1 MCPRKFPKKQ
11 VYSYYTLTLF
21 VLPWKSQ
28 TIIMVASVL
37 SKKFTYVSSTQFFG
51 VRISQEDFVTVC
63 AEKLEMMSEREAVS
77 RRWNAM
83 HFSRGI
89 SCWDDAT
96 VSTVTFLVFPHC
108 KPPVTK
114 RLSEKP
120 QELFNQNPWCIMVW
134 SGRWIFLTRLSLSWS
149 HLRPKVASPLV
160 FHSYHS
166 WWFLCGVFGMNP
178 PPTIESDSCLSPNR
192 RNWINSWKNT
202 GFSAY
207 WKRQIVVYSPKN

>member
-1 MCPRKFPKKQ
+1 MLCMFMCPRKFPLKQ
-11 VYSYYTLTLF
+11 GLF
-21 VLPWKSQ
+21 LLYLEPFLCYLENQKQPSWWHPCW
-28 TIIMVASVL
+28 
-37 SKKFTYVSSTQFFG
+37 SKKFTYIIYIYSTQFLG

-83 HFSRGI
+83 HFSRGM

-114 RLSEKP
+114 RLREKP
-120 QELFNQNPWCIMVW
+120 QELFNQNLWCIMVW
-134 SGRWIFLTRLSLSWS
+134 SGRWISLTRLSLSWS

-166 WWFLCGVFGMNP
+166 WLGGGFKYFLFSPLFGEDFQFDEHIFQMGGSTTN
-178 PPTIESDSCLSPNR
+178 
-192 RNWINSWKNT
+192 
-202 GFSAY
+202 
-207 WKRQIVVYSPKN
+207 